1 MTMHTKPLSPWAA
14 TLNPEAVRIFTV
26 ACAETFSGAA
36 LLANAISASGVIMYS
51 LSGGYLAL
59 CPRTEATCRLTRSNA
74 SAAII
79 FRILNSSPQS
89 EYFLNLFYGSRR
101 RGDTHAGS
109 SPLHASRASRVG
121 HVAAMHRLVQGQH
134 QEALPVSGELPFPA
148 LGWL

>member
-59 CPRTEATCRLTRSNA
+59 CPRTEATCRLTRRNT
-74 SAAII
+74 SAVII
-79 FRILNSSPQS
+79 FRIF
-89 EYFLNLFYGSRR
+89 E
-101 RGDTHAGS
+101 
-109 SPLHASRASRVG
+109 
-121 HVAAMHRLVQGQH
+121 LVSLVEILSQ
-134 QEALPVSGELPFPA
+134 PA
-148 LGWL
+148 LRLSMARRYALRVVTQDDPERTSLGYGLSSSAHRMSGALDS